1 MRYERQ
7 AFGWWFHDVVVHP
20 ISGTIG
26 LVGNLTR
33 SFRLMALAHHLHN
46 GSAPSNDAA
55 ADYIA
60 AAARAC
66 DNETAGNPR
75 GTATPD
81 EQAWAMEQAKVATGR
96 KDHIPYEEALF
107 ILKARGIK
115 IWTDQAC
122 NSSKLAPPILSA
134 ADVETGKEER
144 LLERELEQAEGEY
157 TALMSR
163 TFNHYEIRDMG
174 EEGKEVLRVQAIR
187 LYDNVA
193 RARKALTK
201 EQRGLSVR
209 ELLGLK

>member
-46 GSAPSNDAA
+46 GSAPSNDAV

-66 DNETAGNPR
+66 DNETSGNPR
-75 GTATPD
+75 GSMTPD
-81 EQAWAMEQAKVATGR
+81 EQAWVREQARIATGR
-96 KDHIPYEEALF
+96 QDIPFEEAVSVVQAKG
-107 ILKARGIK
+107 IKVWDNQARGGK
-115 IWTDQAC
+115 APALL
-122 NSSKLAPPILSA
+122 SKTE
-134 ADVETGKEER
+134 VEEGREER
-144 LLERELEQAEGEY
+144 LLERQLEEAEAEY
-157 TALMSR
+157 SALMSR

-174 EEGKEVLRVQAIR
+174 DEGKEALRAQAIR
-187 LYDNVA
+187 LYDKVA
-193 RARKALTK
+193 RARKALAK
-201 EQRGLSVR
+201 KQRGLSVR